1 MVIWSCDTLNLD
13 GTVKDPSVKRDTYS
27 NAQKMRASMTYMFG
41 RVHGLGTL
49 QWQENES
56 GEMKGNPSVC
66 EAVSTYMI
74 SLRRRKVQSSDSSL
88 NAWNAKQRLRCKRV
102 RVQPVHMQLHQ

>member
-1 MVIWSCDTLNLD
+1 MNLD
-13 GTVKDPSVKRDTYS
+13 GTVKDPSAKRDMYL
-27 NAQKMRASMTYMFG
+27 NAQKMHASMTYMFG
-41 RVHGLGTL
+41 QVHGLGTL

-74 SLRRRKVQSSDSSL
+74 SL
-88 NAWNAKQRLRCKRV
+88 
-102 RVQPVHMQLHQ
+102 HQ